1 MAPSLAAFASD
12 VLQGLHL
19 DGDRGE
25 LDVWWLGQAGFLIR
39 SGNKRV
45 VIDPYLSNSLAKKYS
60 GTRFPHQRM
69 APPPVEPQNLFPVD
83 YIFVTHGHTD
93 HMDPETLRP
102 IAAANPNCTFVVPS
116 AEKAKAADRGVP
128 EGRLASIDAN
138 DRMRLD
144 ACLSLIA
151 IPAAHEDLKRDAQG
165 RHFFLG
171 YALCVEER
179 PVLYHSGDCIPYA
192 GLSDRLSGLD
202 IDLALLPING
212 RDSVRTR
219 ERRAWKFFAQ
229 RGGRTLRR
237 GENTVH
243 ARPPLWNVRR
253 KQRRLGGGAKHA
265 RWPFSRGAG
274 RFVGTQHSLS
284 AQRPVT
290 VLRRLKPS
298 NTDRED

>member
-60 GTRFPHQRM
+60 GTRFPHRRM

-83 YIFVTHGHTD
+83 YVFVTHGHTD
-93 HMDPETLRP
+93 HMDPESLRP

-144 ACLSLIA
+144 AGLSLIA

-171 YALCVEER
+171 YALCVEEK

-192 GLSDRLSGLD
+192 GLGDRLSGLD

-212 RDSVRTR
+212 RDSVQLANGVPGNFSLKEAVELCDAARIPLMLGHH
-219 ERRAWKFFAQ
+219 FGMFAENDVDLEEA
-229 RGGRTLRR
+229 RSTLA
-237 GENTVH
+237 GLSH
-243 ARPPLWNVRR
+243 AARVVLSELNIRY
-253 KQRRLGGGAKHA
+253 RLSIG
-265 RWPFSRGAG
+265 
-274 RFVGTQHSLS
+274 
-284 AQRPVT
+284 
-290 VLRRLKPS
+290 
-298 NTDRED
+298 